1 MLSNICI
8 QRVVNLPMDIHQELS
23 IASSREGFPSINWLI
38 DEWTNGKNTFSLPG
52 ESFYEARVN
61 GRLVGVCG
69 LNLDPYGT
77 DLSLGRLRR
86 LYVLPEL
93 RRKGVG
99 RLLVSRVLKDAHGH
113 FKVVRLMTLDNHSAL
128 FFEALGFSKVIGE
141 ERVSHTIQLNP
152 LG

>member
-1 MLSNICI
+1 
-8 QRVVNLPMDIHQELS
+8 MDE
-23 IASSREGFPSINWLI
+23 R
-38 DEWTNGKNTFSLPG
+38 KKTFSLPG

-99 RLLVSRVLKDAHGH
+99 RLLVSRVLKDACTH
-113 FKVVRLMTLDNHSAL
+113 FQIVRLMTLDNHSAL
-128 FFEALGFSKVIGE
+128 FFEALGFSRVLGE
-141 ERVSHTIQLNP
+141 ERISHIIQLNS
-152 LG
+152 